1 MHMKMTST
9 NSSCPTTHVQ
19 ARCHARDPTTGTG
32 AGRHK
37 KECVGTGTSA
47 VCQVRIAGAK
57 VPESNVLDNINMK
70 IVSLHVGIFFL
81 KFILSGFLLGSRDN
95 LPNDIILVLCKGSC
109 KVMIMSQEIWTH
121 QTAQGSNCGLMAGIK
136 KELGLYLRGASQVII
151 VCSGGQFKALSTRN
165 LLNLSLVSERQ

>member
-1 MHMKMTST
+1 MVTFWSCDLKLQTVAVFMHMKMTST

-70 IVSLHVGIFFL
+70 IVSCLTPFF
-81 KFILSGFLLGSRDN
+81 FICGYLL
-95 LPNDIILVLCKGSC
+95 P
-109 KVMIMSQEIWTH
+109 
-121 QTAQGSNCGLMAGIK
+121 
-136 KELGLYLRGASQVII
+136 QVHF
-151 VCSGGQFKALSTRN
+151 VRFSARLTGPPSK
-165 LLNLSLVSERQ
+165 